1 MLYCP
6 QASRNLVGMVAL
18 IVVVWVSVA
27 VFYWGMEPLL
37 QLLSV
42 LMELTFLPWL
52 LLALGIWLLAGNPA
66 RN

>member
-1 MLYCP
+1 
-6 QASRNLVGMVAL
+6 MVTL
-18 IVVVWVSVA
+18 TVVVWVSVA
-27 VFYWGMEPLL
+27 VFYWAMETLL

-42 LMELTFLPWL
+42 LMELTFLHWL

>member
-1 MLYCP
+1 
-6 QASRNLVGMVAL
+6 MVAL